1 MSLIENI
8 TTRGRGRPPK
18 PREPEPTPLET
29 AMSEPLPSKIL
40 ELVAELNIAGEA
52 TDKVRA
58 LHREVKEAAEM
69 TLERRRHSARYA
81 VEAAER
87 AVDTGRENRRE
98 INKDLS
104 AARMRLEEAE
114 ALSFKGIVKYPGVQQ
129 EDDARLAEAK
139 WNLRELLKEKER
151 NDAALAK
158 DEDRLAKA
166 VEAETLLEKSP
177 ESAAFDAWQNALAK
191 REIAEQIGHTRNV
204 PTTEEVEAL
213 RSDYEKAKVAAAAPV
228 SHRLD
233 AIRDEYERAVQ
244 VVRDLRQQLHE
255 HLQPYVV
262 KWRAAAEEQIS
273 AAVKLIAQSQQ
284 LDSLLGE
291 SGDKHDPFTFPR
303 TKGGGKHTAD
313 PRIPGGDVMR
323 DVYLAIRASSYKVST
338 RL

>member
-1 MSLIENI
+1 MNLIENL
-8 TTRGRGRPPK
+8 TPRGRGRPPK
-18 PREPEPTPLET
+18 PKEPEPTPLEA

-52 TDKVRA
+52 TDKIRA

-98 INKDLS
+98 INKELS

-114 ALSFKGIVKYPGVQQ
+114 ALSFKGVVKYPGVQQ

-139 WNLRELLKEKER
+139 WNVAELVKESER
-151 NDAALAK
+151 NEATLAK
-158 DEDRLAKA
+158 DEERLGKAKQS
-166 VEAETLLEKSP
+166 EALLEKSP
-177 ESAAFDAWQNALAK
+177 EAAAFDAWQNALAK
-191 REIAEQIGHTRNV
+191 REIAEQIGHSRNV
-204 PTTEEVEAL
+204 PTTEEIEAL
-213 RSDYEKAKVAAAAPV
+213 RLEYDKVKAAAAAPA
-228 SHRLD
+228 SHRVE
-233 AIRDEYERAVQ
+233 AVREEYEQAVQ
-244 VVRDLRQQLHE
+244 VVRDLRRQLHDL
-255 HLQPYVV
+255 LQPHVT
-262 KWRAAAEEQIS
+262 KWREAAEEQVS

-291 SGDKHDPFTFPR
+291 SGDKYEPFTFPHA
-303 TKGGGKHTAD
+303 KGGGKHTAD
-313 PRIPGGDVMR
+313 PRIPGGEAMR
-323 DVYLAIRASSYKVST
+323 DVYLAIRASSYKVSS